1 MKKTL
6 LLIAALPSLIASCA
20 TDPNAPATASLR
32 EEKEFVTGS
41 NLPKRKG
48 SMGGDGV
55 SVMSSEEF
63 ERTRT
68 SGGQGAGGTM
78 PGSTQ

>member
-20 TDPNAPATASLR
+20 TDPNAPVTASLR

-41 NLPKRKG
+41 NLPRRG
-48 SMGGDGV
+48 RMGGDGV
-55 SVMSSEEF
+55 SVLTSEEF
-63 ERTRT
+63 ERTRS
-68 SGGQGAGGTM
+68 SGGQGAGGLL
-78 PGSTQ
+78 PGSAQ